1 MYVMEAPFPTLIY
14 TVMTLC
20 YIESVSRQHIKK
32 NMETALNRG
41 QRLAL
46 PKGENMKS
54 IYFSKITNVE
64 VFVCGE
70 EDAMTFERKIGY
82 VLKNEKGRFSK
93 LQYIELTPI
102 LSGKPLNKFYKYGF
116 TKAEVDDLTE
126 ILAKELPNI
135 KYKNLGTELSF
146 NEVCEMLTAYAEQ
159 EKDLKTE
166 DGFLGIE
173 VHKFRKW
180 FETEE
185 NGWKYLE
192 FLETAEFLKMLKHN
206 KGRNDYRLKSNGDRY
221 YCFKPSTDSRQEME
235 DVA

>member
-1 MYVMEAPFPTLIY
+1 MFEIF
-14 TVMTLC
+14 
-20 YIESVSRQHIKK
+20 ESKVAKK
-32 NMETALNRG
+32 
-41 QRLAL
+41 
-46 PKGENMKS
+46 KV
-54 IYFSKITNVE
+54 Y
-64 VFVCGE
+64 VCGE

-146 NEVCEMLTAYAEQ
+146 NEVCEKLTAYAEQ
-159 EKDLKTE
+159 ENDLKTE

-185 NGWKYLE
+185 TGWKYLD
-192 FLETAEFLKMLKHN
+192 FLKTAKALKMLNCSKN
-206 KGRNDYRLKSNGDRY
+206 RNDYRLKSNGDRY
-221 YCFKPSTDSRQEME
+221 YCFKPLTDSRQEME